1 MASNI
6 QLDIKIDKLTRSIE
20 NLVTGDSFE
29 TEILLV
35 STLDLKQLKKTDWL
49 FDWNSEA
56 KSKDNS

>member
-1 MASNI
+1 MTSNI

-20 NLVTGDSFE
+20 NLVTGDSFK